1 MWRTR
6 FLLYLVGEMKRKEK
20 GNSLRMIW
28 YFLGRYKF
36 HFMLLILVAIVIGFV
51 ESLSVALM
59 QPILANGL
67 EINYDSNIFLNF
79 VNQVTS
85 ILPIQDELIRYSII
99 FISLAIVVFIAKLFY
114 FYFSL
119 KITAMIVINAK
130 KEIFRKCMNSDY
142 QFFVDNKQGEI
153 LYKTSTAPNNL
164 VTMLNILSNVFVEL
178 LFTVSVFILL
188 FSISW
193 KASILIIMGGVGYYY
208 LTKYLS
214 MKVHYISGKHQLESG
229 QTEAVIINE
238 YTTGAKQIKV
248 FGTYN
253 YWRNLYDKAIHTFWK
268 YQRKGSFWAKVPE
281 LSLILLLYLGIGAA
295 VLFIK
300 VQYPGSF
307 TRTIPVIGTFAF
319 AVLMLLPKVSNF
331 GHYRMNFMNVLP
343 SIEAVYHMVKDK
355 TYSTIKNGTKQFT
368 TLDKGIELKNV
379 KFSYKEREVLFKD
392 ISLDIEKDK
401 VTALVGPSGS
411 GKSTIVNLIL
421 RLHDADDGGVYIN
434 GTNVKEYDIFTF
446 LRKVGFVSQDTFIYN
461 ASIRDN
467 IAFGQEYT
475 DQEVIETA
483 KLANADEF
491 IQKLPEKYDTIVGDR
506 GSRLSGGEKQR
517 LAIARAMIR
526 KPEILLLDEATSS
539 LDNISENIVQKA
551 INKVSK
557 NCTTFII
564 AHRLS
569 TIQNADKIYVL
580 DEGKIVEG
588 GTHQELLKKKGKY
601 WELYNIQK
609 EK

>member
-1 MWRTR
+1 
-6 FLLYLVGEMKRKEK
+6 MKKNKENSR
-20 GNSLRMIW
+20 GSSLRMI
-28 YFLGRYKF
+28 YFFIGTYKP
-36 HFMLLILVAIVIGFV
+36 HFLFLIVLAIFIGFF
-51 ESLSVALM
+51 ESLNVALM
-59 QPILANGL
+59 QPILADGL
-67 EINYDSNIFLNF
+67 NVGYTDNMFLSF
-79 VNQVTS
+79 ISDATS
-85 ILPIQDELIRYSII
+85 IIPIQDELIRYS
-99 FISLAIVVFIAKLFY
+99 FVFIALAIFVFIVKLFY

-130 KEIFRKCMNSDY
+130 EEVFRKCMGSDY

-164 VTMLNILSNVFVEL
+164 VTMLNILTNVFVEL
-178 LFTVSVFILL
+178 VLSISVFILL

-193 KASILIIMGGVGYYY
+193 KASILIIIGGVGYYY

-214 MKVHYISGKHQLESG
+214 MKVHYISGKRQLESG

-238 YTTGAKQIKV
+238 YATGAKQIKV
-248 FGTYN
+248 FETYN
-253 YWRNLYDKAIHTFWK
+253 YWKKLYDKTIHTFWK

-281 LSLILLLYLGIGAA
+281 ILLMLLLYLSIG
-295 VLFIK
+295 VVVIFLK
-300 VQYPGSF
+300 LQYPGDF
-307 TRTIPVIGTFAF
+307 AHTIPVIGTFAF
-319 AVLMLLPKVSNF
+319 AMLMLLPKLSNF
-331 GHYRMNFMNVLP
+331 GNYRMNFMNVLP
-343 SIEAVYHMVKDK
+343 SVEAVFKMIKDR
-355 TYSTIKNGTKQFT
+355 TYNKIQNGTKEFA
-368 TLDKGIELKNV
+368 TLDTGIELKKV
-379 KFSYKEREVLFKD
+379 KFSHKERDLLFKD
-392 ISLDIEKDK
+392 ISLKIEKDK

-421 RLHDADDGGVYIN
+421 RLHDADGGSVCIN
-434 GTNVKEYDIFTF
+434 NIDIKDYDIFTF

-461 ASIRDN
+461 ASIAEN
-467 IAFGQEYT
+467 IAFGGSYT
-475 DQEVIETA
+475 DQEILEAA

-491 IQKLPEKYDTIVGDR
+491 IQKLPEKYDTLVGDR
-506 GSRLSGGEKQR
+506 GAKLSGGEKQR

-551 INKVSK
+551 INRVSK

-569 TIQNADKIYVL
+569 TIQNAEMIYVL
-580 DEGKIVEG
+580 DEGKIVENG
-588 GTHQELLKKKGKY
+588 SHKELLEKKGKY

-609 EK
+609 EN

>member
-1 MWRTR
+1 MRNNKKNSR
-6 FLLYLVGEMKRKEK
+6 
-20 GNSLRMIW
+20 GNSLRMI
-28 YFLGRYKF
+28 YFFLGKHKL
-36 HFMLLILVAIVIGFV
+36 HFLFLIVLAIFIGFF
-51 ESLSVALM
+51 ESLNVALM

-67 EINYDSNIFLNF
+67 EIDYTNNMFITFINDA
-79 VNQVTS
+79 TS
-85 ILPIQDELIRYSII
+85 IIPIQDELIRHSIA
-99 FISLAIVVFIAKLFY
+99 FIALAIFVFIAKLFY

-130 KEIFRKCMNSDY
+130 EDVFRKCMGSDY

-164 VTMLNILSNVFVEL
+164 VTMLNILTNIFVEL

-193 KASILIIMGGVGYYY
+193 KASILIIIVGVGYYY

-214 MKVHYISGKHQLESG
+214 MKVHYISGKRKLESG
-229 QTEAVIINE
+229 QTEAVIISE

-248 FGTYN
+248 FETYN
-253 YWRNLYDKAIHTFWK
+253 YWKKLYDKAIHTFWK
-268 YQRKGSFWAKVPE
+268 YQRKGSFWAKIPE
-281 LSLILLLYLGIGAA
+281 LLLMLLLYLSIG
-295 VLFIK
+295 VVVVFLK
-300 VQYPGSF
+300 VQYPGDF
-307 TRTIPVIGTFAF
+307 AHTIPVIGTFAF
-319 AVLMLLPKVSNF
+319 AMLMLLPKLSNF
-331 GHYRMNFMNVLP
+331 GNYRMNFMNVLP
-343 SIEAVYHMVKDK
+343 SVEAVYKLIRDK
-355 TYSTIKNGTKQFT
+355 TYNKIKNGTKEFI
-368 TLDKGIELKNV
+368 TLDTGIDLKKV
-379 KFSYKEREVLFKD
+379 KFSHKERDLLFKD
-392 ISLDIEKDK
+392 ISLKIEKDK
-401 VTALVGPSGS
+401 VTALAGPSGS

-421 RLHDADDGGVYIN
+421 RLHDVDGGSVCIN
-434 GTNVKEYDIFTF
+434 NVNIKDYDLFTF

-461 ASIRDN
+461 ASIAEN
-467 IAFGQEYT
+467 IAFGGKYT
-475 DQEVIETA
+475 DQEILEAA

-491 IQKLPEKYDTIVGDR
+491 IQKMPDKYGTIVGDR
-506 GSRLSGGEKQR
+506 GMRLSGGEKQR

-539 LDNISENIVQKA
+539 LDNISENVVQNA

-588 GTHQELLKKKGKY
+588 GTHKDLLKKKGKY